1 MKKILLLLAN
11 GFEIL
16 EASAFVDVMGWN
28 LKEGDYSTELFTC
41 ALKKEIKSSF
51 NQTFK
56 VDYLINELDVNSF
69 DALAVPGGFK
79 DYNYY
84 EDAYNEQFLSV
95 IRSFKEKNKIIAS
108 VCVGALPLAKSGAL
122 KNKNGTTYNSNEY
135 RKELKSFGV
144 VLINQTN
151 ILSLFHKSFIE
162 CIRRRTAC
170 NHDTGFTRLRSKKA
184 GNITIL
190 SNIWLHRTGHRF
202 KIGSSLKMIIRLQLA
217 QIYPNGFS

>member
-56 VDYLINELDVNSF
+56 VDYLINELDVNSY

-79 DYNYY
+79 DFNYY
-84 EDAYNEQFLSV
+84 KDAYNEDFLNV
-95 IRSFKEKNKIIAS
+95 IRSFNQQNKVIAT
-108 VCVGALPLAKSGAL
+108 VCVGALPLAKSGVL
-122 KNKNGTTYNSNEY
+122 KNKNGTTYSSTEY
-135 RKELKSFGV
+135 RSELKSFLV
-144 VLINQTN
+144 NLIDKPIVEDENLITSCGPSTATDVAFILLEKLTN
-151 ILSLFHKSFIE
+151 KDNTKKVRELM
-162 CIRRRTAC
+162 
-170 NHDTGFTRLRSKKA
+170 GF
-184 GNITIL
+184 
-190 SNIWLHRTGHRF
+190 
-202 KIGSSLKMIIRLQLA
+202 
-217 QIYPNGFS
+217 

>member
-28 LKEGDYSTELFTC
+28 LKEGDYSTKLFTC
-41 ALKKEIKSSF
+41 ALKKEINSSF

-79 DYNYY
+79 DFNYFK
-84 EDAYNEQFLSV
+84 DAYNEDFLNV
-95 IRSFKEKNKIIAS
+95 IRSFDQQNKVIAS

-144 VLINQTN
+144 NLINELIVEDGNFITSCGPSTATDVAFILLEKLTN
-151 ILSLFHKSFIE
+151 KENTKKVRELM
-162 CIRRRTAC
+162 
-170 NHDTGFTRLRSKKA
+170 GF
-184 GNITIL
+184 
-190 SNIWLHRTGHRF
+190 
-202 KIGSSLKMIIRLQLA
+202 
-217 QIYPNGFS
+217 

>member
-56 VDYLINELDVNSF
+56 VDYLINELDLNSY

-79 DYNYY
+79 DFNYY
-84 EDAYNEQFLSV
+84 KDAYNEDFLNV
-95 IRSFKEKNKIIAS
+95 IRSFNQQNKIIAT

-122 KNKNGTTYNSNEY
+122 KNKNGTTYSSIEY
-135 RKELKSFGV
+135 RNELKSFLV
-144 VLINQTN
+144 NLIDKPIVEDEN
-151 ILSLFHKSFIE
+151 IITSCGPSTATDVAFILLE
-162 CIRRRTAC
+162 KLTSRDNTKKVRELM
-170 NHDTGFTRLRSKKA
+170 GF
-184 GNITIL
+184 
-190 SNIWLHRTGHRF
+190 
-202 KIGSSLKMIIRLQLA
+202 
-217 QIYPNGFS
+217 

>member
-1 MKKILLLLAN
+1 MKKTLLLLAN

-79 DYNYY
+79 DFNYY
-84 EDAYNEQFLSV
+84 KDAYNEDFLNV
-95 IRSFKEKNKIIAS
+95 IRSFNQQNKIIAT

-122 KNKNGTTYNSNEY
+122 KNKNGTTYSSIEY
-135 RKELKSFGV
+135 RNELKSFLV
-144 VLINQTN
+144 NLIDKPIVEDENIITSCGPSTATDVAFILLEKLTN
-151 ILSLFHKSFIE
+151 KDNTKKVRELM
-162 CIRRRTAC
+162 
-170 NHDTGFTRLRSKKA
+170 GF
-184 GNITIL
+184 
-190 SNIWLHRTGHRF
+190 
-202 KIGSSLKMIIRLQLA
+202 
-217 QIYPNGFS
+217 

>member
-1 MKKILLLLAN
+1 MKKTLLLLAN

-79 DYNYY
+79 DFNYY
-84 EDAYNEQFLSV
+84 KDAYNEDFLNV
-95 IRSFKEKNKIIAS
+95 IRSFNQQNKIIAT

-122 KNKNGTTYNSNEY
+122 KNKNGTTYSSIEY
-135 RKELKSFGV
+135 RNELKSFLV
-144 VLINQTN
+144 NLIDKAIVEDEN
-151 ILSLFHKSFIE
+151 IITSCGPSTATDVAFILLE
-162 CIRRRTAC
+162 KLTSRDNTKKVRELM
-170 NHDTGFTRLRSKKA
+170 GF
-184 GNITIL
+184 
-190 SNIWLHRTGHRF
+190 
-202 KIGSSLKMIIRLQLA
+202 
-217 QIYPNGFS
+217 

>member
-1 MKKILLLLAN
+1 MKKTLLLLAN

-79 DYNYY
+79 DFNYY
-84 EDAYNEQFLSV
+84 KDAYNEDFLNV
-95 IRSFKEKNKIIAS
+95 IRSFNQQNKIIAT
-108 VCVGALPLAKSGAL
+108 VCVGALPIAKSGAL
-122 KNKNGTTYNSNEY
+122 KNKKGTTYNSSEY
-135 RKELKSFGV
+135 RKELKNFGV
-144 VLINQTN
+144 VLINQSIVEDENFITSCGPSTATDVAFILLEKLTN
-151 ILSLFHKSFIE
+151 KDNTKKVRELM
-162 CIRRRTAC
+162 
-170 NHDTGFTRLRSKKA
+170 GF
-184 GNITIL
+184 
-190 SNIWLHRTGHRF
+190 
-202 KIGSSLKMIIRLQLA
+202 
-217 QIYPNGFS
+217 

>member
-28 LKEGDYSTELFTC
+28 LKEGDYSTKLFTC

-56 VDYLINELDVNSF
+56 VDYLINELDVNSY

-79 DYNYY
+79 DFNYY
-84 EDAYNEQFLSV
+84 KDAYNEQFLSV

-108 VCVGALPLAKSGAL
+108 VCVGALPLAKSGVL
-122 KNKNGTTYNSNEY
+122 KNKNGTTYSSLEY
-135 RKELKSFGV
+135 RNELKSFLV
-144 VLINQTN
+144 NLIDKPIVEDENLITSCGPSTATDVAFILLEKLTN
-151 ILSLFHKSFIE
+151 KDNTKKVRELM
-162 CIRRRTAC
+162 
-170 NHDTGFTRLRSKKA
+170 GF
-184 GNITIL
+184 
-190 SNIWLHRTGHRF
+190 
-202 KIGSSLKMIIRLQLA
+202 
-217 QIYPNGFS
+217 

>member
-1 MKKILLLLAN
+1 MKKTLLLLAN

-79 DYNYY
+79 DFNYY
-84 EDAYNEQFLSV
+84 KDAYNEDFLNV
-95 IRSFKEKNKIIAS
+95 IRSFNQQNKIIAT

-122 KNKNGTTYNSNEY
+122 KNKNGTTYSSIEY
-135 RKELKSFGV
+135 RNELKSFLV
-144 VLINQTN
+144 NLIDKPIVEDENIITSCGPSTATDVAFILLEKLTN
-151 ILSLFHKSFIE
+151 KENTKKVRELM
-162 CIRRRTAC
+162 
-170 NHDTGFTRLRSKKA
+170 GF
-184 GNITIL
+184 
-190 SNIWLHRTGHRF
+190 
-202 KIGSSLKMIIRLQLA
+202 
-217 QIYPNGFS
+217 

>member
-79 DYNYY
+79 DFNYY
-84 EDAYNEQFLSV
+84 KDAYNEDFLNV
-95 IRSFKEKNKIIAS
+95 IRSFNQQNKIIAT

-122 KNKNGTTYNSNEY
+122 KNKNGTTYSSIEY
-135 RKELKSFGV
+135 RNELKSFLV
-144 VLINQTN
+144 NLIDKPIVEDENIITSCGPSTATDVAFILLEKLTN
-151 ILSLFHKSFIE
+151 KDNTKKVRELM
-162 CIRRRTAC
+162 
-170 NHDTGFTRLRSKKA
+170 GF
-184 GNITIL
+184 
-190 SNIWLHRTGHRF
+190 
-202 KIGSSLKMIIRLQLA
+202 
-217 QIYPNGFS
+217 

>member
-16 EASAFVDVMGWN
+16 EASAFIDIVGWN

-144 VLINQTN
+144 NLINEPIVEDGNFITSCGPSTATEVAFILLEKLTN
-151 ILSLFHKSFIE
+151 KENTKKVRNLMSF
-162 CIRRRTAC
+162 
-170 NHDTGFTRLRSKKA
+170 
-184 GNITIL
+184 
-190 SNIWLHRTGHRF
+190 
-202 KIGSSLKMIIRLQLA
+202 
-217 QIYPNGFS
+217 